1 MKKLILFLFLILLPF
16 SGFAESKTMSA
27 TEVLHLA
34 GDLFDRGDFE
44 KSLNILQTVPP
55 LGDAALEIERWFLIG
70 QIASRSG
77 DLDSAIE
84 IYKKILDDQPELAR
98 IRFELAVCYLKKEQW
113 YRADYHLRLAMAAP
127 DLPAEVLNMMY
138 YYRYIIRQNKSWNAW
153 FNFGLVP
160 DSNINQGTGGQ
171 ECYDTEIWGVWCN
184 DSEKIAVTGL
194 SLQTGGDWEFKI
206 DDENWRW
213 KSDVGIYTTLYD
225 LSEYDDLFLMAG
237 TGPRYVWD
245 DGDIWVAGTAS
256 RRWYGWDEYNWSS
269 GLKTAFNYDFT
280 RKVSAGFNLS
290 WTNNVYDEYDF
301 LNGNTYAIDTRLFYS
316 IDSVKYINLRL
327 GLTREETNNPG
338 YSNYRPTASIG
349 YGMELLYGFSTYIGA
364 DFYWYI
370 YDDERTELKDTK
382 YQDIQ
387 ERSYSQVY
395 SISLSNNKFDIFDF
409 LPVVTASY
417 TTRDSN
423 VPRKVY
429 DKFDISFTMR
439 QKF

>member
-1 MKKLILFLFLILLPF
+1 M
-16 SGFAESKTMSA
+16 
-27 TEVLHLA
+27 
-34 GDLFDRGDFE
+34 
-44 KSLNILQTVPP
+44 
-55 LGDAALEIERWFLIG
+55 
-70 QIASRSG
+70 
-77 DLDSAIE
+77 
-84 IYKKILDDQPELAR
+84 
-98 IRFELAVCYLKKEQW
+98 
-113 YRADYHLRLAMAAP
+113 
-127 DLPAEVLNMMY
+127 
-138 YYRYIIRQNKSWNAW
+138 
-153 FNFGLVP
+153 
-160 DSNINQGTGGQ
+160 
-171 ECYDTEIWGVWCN
+171 
-184 DSEKIAVTGL
+184 
-194 SLQTGGDWEFKI
+194 

-225 LSEYDDLFLMAG
+225 KSEYDDLLLMTS
-237 TGPRYVWD
+237 TGPRYVWN

-256 RRWYGWDEYNWSS
+256 RRWYGWDEYNWSG
-269 GLKTAFNYDFT
+269 GLKTALNYDFT
-280 RKVSAGFNLS
+280 RKVSGGFNLS
-290 WTNNVYDEYDF
+290 WANNVYDEYDF

-327 GLTREETNNPG
+327 GLTREETNNAG
-338 YSNYRPTASIG
+338 YSNYRPTVSVG

-370 YDDERTELKDTK
+370 YDDERSELKDMDHR
-382 YQDIQ
+382 DIQ

-417 TTRDSN
+417 TQRDSN